1 MLLDGTA
8 IIGVAGLIKDK
19 AAITNKLQ
27 ANKVNVAATAK
38 AKFAKK
44 QHLQTESSRKIST
57 VVEEK
62 VSMRIQQRSIGNART
77 YKELT
82 KNAPD
87 GGFNDGREAHH
98 IPSKAFMEKHGIS
111 RKEGLAVMM
120 TNEQHDKTRT
130 SGSKAKR
137 IDPNANPRDELAKDL
152 RDVRKILQEDGDYKL
167 GVNRKMLKEVK
178 NHESKY
184 PNLFKKEEK

>member
-19 AAITNKLQ
+19 AAITNKLR

-62 VSMRIQQRSIGNART
+62 ALMRAQQRNDENIGSF
-77 YKELT
+77 KEL
-82 KNAPD
+82 KKDAPK
-87 GGFNDGREAHH
+87 GGFNDSKEEPH
-98 IPSKAFMEKHGIS
+98 IPSRAFMEQQ
-111 RKEGLAVMM
+111 RREC
-120 TNEQHDKTRT
+120 
-130 SGSKAKR
+130 
-137 IDPNANPRDELAKDL
+137 
-152 RDVRKILQEDGDYKL
+152 
-167 GVNRKMLKEVK
+167 
-178 NHESKY
+178 
-184 PNLFKKEEK
+184 